1 MNKKINAKDRQ
12 AIVIALE
19 SVKIAD
25 AAKNFKRLSKGMGYV
40 GPAIDGYELFFVEL
54 PNAIRSDN

>member
-40 GPAIDGYELFFVEL
+40 GPAIDDYELFFVEL
-54 PNAIRSDN
+54 PNAIKSDN

>member
-1 MNKKINAKDRQ
+1 M
-12 AIVIALE
+12 ALE

>member
-1 MNKKINAKDRQ
+1 M
-12 AIVIALE
+12 ALE

-40 GPAIDGYELFFVEL
+40 GPAIDDYEIFFVEL
-54 PNAIRSDN
+54 PNAIKSDN